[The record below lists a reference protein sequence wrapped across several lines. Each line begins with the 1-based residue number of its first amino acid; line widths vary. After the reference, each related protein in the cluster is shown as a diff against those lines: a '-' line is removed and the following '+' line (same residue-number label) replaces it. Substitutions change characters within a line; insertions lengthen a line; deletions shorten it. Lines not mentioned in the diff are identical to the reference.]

1 MAPTRPIPSVCRLQ
15 VGQVRLQARGRE
27 QAGVA
32 AELGRVERELEK
44 YVGLPPDA
52 EAARAATQQ
61 KRQELEGLRRQLQQ
75 HLDDIQ

>member
-1 MAPTRPIPSVCRLQ
+1 
-15 VGQVRLQARGRE
+15 
-27 QAGVA
+27 
-32 AELGRVERELEK
+32 
-44 YVGLPPDA
+44 VGLPPDA